1 MAVALILAALP
12 SPSTN
17 AIDIGPLSIRAYG
30 LAIAIGVALA
40 IHIAQRRWEARGGDA
55 ADIASLAIWAVPA
68 GLVGARLYHVVTDWH
83 RFEGRWWHAFA
94 VWEGGLGIPGG
105 LLVGVATGVVV
116 ARRRGLPV
124 AGLLDVVAPAIPVA
138 QAVGRLGNWFNQEL
152 FGRPSD
158 LPWALRID
166 PQHRPDGLADV
177 VTYHPTFL
185 YEGLWN
191 LALAGLL
198 VYVGRRWRPRPGQ
211 LFVGYVAGY
220 AAGRL
225 WVEALRIDPATEIA
239 GVRVNIWVSSAV
251 LVVALVVLVLRSRAG
266 PVGVAPGP
274 VGAEAEPPGA
284 ASCHEVARVLH
295 AFLDRE
301 VDEGMAERVVA
312 HLEMCRHCG
321 LEADVYREIKASL
334 SRSAPVVSELTL
346 RRLRHFGEELGA
358 GASGSPQGT
367 GI

>member
-1 MAVALILAALP
+1 MAPALILAALP
-12 SPSTN
+12 SPSSN

-30 LAIAIGVALA
+30 LAIGVGVVLA
-40 IHIAQRRWEARGGDA
+40 VHIAQRRWEARDGDA
-55 ADIASLAIWAVPA
+55 ADIASLAMWAVPA

-105 LLVGVATGVVV
+105 LLIGVVTGAVV

-124 AGLLDVVAPAIPVA
+124 AALLDIVAPAIPVA

-166 PQHRPDGLADV
+166 PAHRPDGFADV
-177 VTYHPTFL
+177 ATYHPTFL

-191 LALAGLL
+191 LALAGVL

-239 GVRVNIWVSSAV
+239 GLRVNTWVSA
-251 LVVALVVLVLRSRAG
+251 VVLVTALSVLVFRARSNRPPAPAG
-266 PVGVAPGP
+266 DGYSCRQ
-274 VGAEAEPPGA
+274 A
-284 ASCHEVARVLH
+284 ALVLQS
-295 AFLDRE
+295 FLDGE
-301 VDEGMAERVVA
+301 ADATAAAKVEE
-312 HLEMCRHCG
+312 HLEMCRRCG
-321 LEADVYREIKASL
+321 MEADTYRQIKAAL
-334 SRSAPVVSELTL
+334 ARAAPVIPELAL
-346 RRLRHFGEELGA
+346 RRLQKFGDEIA
-358 GASGSPQGT
+358 TGSLEHT
-367 GI
+367 HDSTI

>member
-1 MAVALILAALP
+1 M
-12 SPSTN
+12 
-17 AIDIGPLSIRAYG
+17 
-30 LAIAIGVALA
+30 GVP
-40 IHIAQRRWEARGGDA
+40 GGEA
-55 ADIASLAIWAVPA
+55 ADIASLAVWAVPA

-105 LLVGVATGVVV
+105 LLVGVVTGVVV

-166 PQHRPDGLADV
+166 PQHRPEGFADV
-177 VTYHPTFL
+177 TTYHPTFL
-185 YEGLWN
+185 YEALWN

-251 LVVALVVLVLRSRAG
+251 LLAALAVLVIRSR
-266 PVGVAPGP
+266 VVSPGS
-274 VGAEAEPPGA
+274 VGAEAEQPGTP
-284 ASCHEVARVLH
+284 SCQEVSRMLQSV
-295 AFLDRE
+295 LDRQ
-301 VDEGMAERVVA
+301 VDEGTAERVAA

-334 SRSAPVVSELTL
+334 SRSTPAVSELAL
-346 RRLRHFGEELGA
+346 RRLRHFGEQLSA
-358 GASGSPQGT
+358 GASGSPHGT